1 MYIEAASNPQLSS
14 QGFDWRV
21 RVASPLLRCKGI
33 DQLLSDSENAEVR
46 LKKSLGWLSLTALG
60 IGAVIG
66 SGIFTIVGTAIAGQ
80 QLQVKSVLNAPLLEY
95 LIYHSAS
102 FGRPGPGPA
111 IALSFVLV
119 GIVCGFASVCYAELA
134 SMIPIAG
141 SAYTYTYAT
150 MGELIAWIIGWDLIL
165 EYAVSNMAVSVGF
178 SQHIVNLLDW
188 FGLHPDPRWIS
199 PAYLPGGLVDLEGH
213 TLYAPGWHLGFNW
226 PAFIIVMLL
235 TMILVR
241 GIRESA
247 ETNNVMVL
255 LKIMAILVF
264 ISFASRFIHPAN
276 WHPFAPNGW
285 PGILTG
291 GSIVVFAYI
300 SFDSLLTAAEE
311 CKNPRR
317 DVPIGII
324 ATLAVCTV
332 LYVGVVVV
340 LTGLVPWQTLV
351 DDAAP
356 VVNTLKKLHFGGVRL
371 VVLIGALMG
380 MISSLLVFQIGQAR
394 AWYAMSRA
402 GLLPRMFSR
411 VHPRYCTP
419 DFSTW
424 MAGFLV
430 GIPAGLLDIG
440 TFADLSNIGTLF
452 AFALG
457 AAGVLI
463 LRYREPNRPRA
474 FRAPGGPIAPIITIV
489 TCFLLMA
496 GLPIMNWI
504 RFFVWMAIGLAIYY
518 NYGKSKIDSN
528 GLLPWE
534 IGVYSQKL
542 TEAMKL
548 GRWDEARLD
557 AAILAF
563 YVAEAH
569 DPFNTTENFDGHL
582 SNQTGINERFGT
594 TLIDRFSSFFP
605 MRPNDGS
612 FINDPTDHA
621 FEACLRAHSWLEVIQ
636 VADRN
641 ARLESKSYNDEYFDR
656 FYNQSAG
663 TLIRQLSD
671 AATDVG
677 SYWLTAWTNAGKPAL
692 PH

>member
-1 MYIEAASNPQLSS
+1 
-14 QGFDWRV
+14 
-21 RVASPLLRCKGI
+21 
-33 DQLLSDSENAEVR
+33 
-46 LKKSLGWLSLTALG
+46 
-60 IGAVIG
+60 
-66 SGIFTIVGTAIAGQ
+66 
-80 QLQVKSVLNAPLLEY
+80 
-95 LIYHSAS
+95 
-102 FGRPGPGPA
+102 
-111 IALSFVLV
+111 
-119 GIVCGFASVCYAELA
+119 
-134 SMIPIAG
+134 MIPIAG

-150 MGELIAWIIGWDLIL
+150 LGELVAWIIGWDLIL

-188 FGLHPDPRWIS
+188 FGIHPSLRWIS
-199 PAYLPGGLVDLEGH
+199 PAYLPTGLSDLQGNP
-213 TLYAPGWHLGFNW
+213 LYPPGWHFGFNW

-255 LKIMAILVF
+255 LKIVAILVF
-264 ISFASRFIHPAN
+264 ISYSSRFVHPAH

-291 GSIVVFAYI
+291 GSIVFFTYI
-300 SFDSLLTAAEE
+300 GFDSVSTAAEE

-324 ATLAVCTV
+324 ATLAVCTI

-340 LTGLVPWQTLV
+340 LTGLVPWQTLM

-356 VVNTLKKLHFGGVRL
+356 VVNTMKKLNFGGVRL

-394 AWYAMSRA
+394 VWYAMSRD
-402 GLLPRMFSR
+402 GLLPRIFSR
-411 VHPRYCTP
+411 VHPRFCTP

-452 AFALG
+452 AFALV

-463 LRYREPNRPRA
+463 LRYREPDRPRA

-489 TCFLLMA
+489 TCLLLMA

-504 RFFVWMAIGLAIYY
+504 RFFVWMAIGLVIYY
-518 NYGKSKIDSN
+518 NYGRRRS
-528 GLLPWE
+528 
-534 IGVYSQKL
+534 
-542 TEAMKL
+542 T
-548 GRWDEARLD
+548 
-557 AAILAF
+557 
-563 YVAEAH
+563 
-569 DPFNTTENFDGHL
+569 
-582 SNQTGINERFGT
+582 
-594 TLIDRFSSFFP
+594 
-605 MRPNDGS
+605 
-612 FINDPTDHA
+612 
-621 FEACLRAHSWLEVIQ
+621 LRA
-636 VADRN
+636 
-641 ARLESKSYNDEYFDR
+641 AR
-656 FYNQSAG
+656 
-663 TLIRQLSD
+663 
-671 AATDVG
+671 
-677 SYWLTAWTNAGKPAL
+677 PA
-692 PH
+692 